1 MFIIVRIHPYS
12 VSSHSKQLDVSS
24 YLKYCVEKDSLGN
37 EMWIRFLACREC
49 YRRGKSLSLQEI
61 CGVVFL
67 KTCFATF
74 SFSVC
79 YWRTLQAKG
88 IAFAKSFSKFKQQFK
103 ACGLGLWAGWEY
115 CGKQGQKVRN
125 SKRRTQIFC

>member
-1 MFIIVRIHPYS
+1 MFIVVRIHPYI
-12 VSSHSKQLDVSS
+12 
-24 YLKYCVEKDSLGN
+24 EKDSLVN
-37 EMWIRFLACREC
+37 EMWIWFLACREC

-67 KTCFATF
+67 KT
-74 SFSVC
+74 FSVC

-103 ACGLGLWAGWEY
+103 ACGLSLGA
-115 CGKQGQKVRN
+115 R
-125 SKRRTQIFC
+125 